1 MASKPATV
9 KEVNARLEQ
18 LAAEFQNGLREL
30 KSEFFENANPVE
42 SSANKKVSDFIL
54 KFNKFEST
62 INSSLAA
69 IKQDVQNMEAK
80 VTNLDN
86 KYKYMEV
93 RDRQNFI
100 LVHGI
105 KEDVGDMQEHLLKLI
120 NLKLLNVSNDSEL
133 CVKKRDINRCYR
145 LGKKDSEKT
154 RPIAV
159 QFCTQWI
166 RDMVF
171 DKKKLLKGT
180 KVVFTEFLIDE
191 NLKLLRLAKQVMGKA
206 AWTFRGLV
214 YAGNKENKILL
225 RKQEDL
231 EKLDSIAH
239 LNIK

>member
-1 MASKPATV
+1 M
-9 KEVNARLEQ
+9 
-18 LAAEFQNGLREL
+18 
-30 KSEFFENANPVE
+30 
-42 SSANKKVSDFIL
+42 
-54 KFNKFEST
+54 
-62 INSSLAA
+62 
-69 IKQDVQNMEAK
+69 
-80 VTNLDN
+80 
-86 KYKYMEV
+86 
-93 RDRQNFI
+93 
-100 LVHGI
+100 
-105 KEDVGDMQEHLLKLI
+105 
-120 NLKLLNVSNDSEL
+120 

-225 RKQEDL
+225 RKEEDL